1 MLSVLTRRQLMGAAG
16 TGAGTALIAACGGDG
31 GAPRDA
37 RGEARA
43 RDLKLVGSALD
54 LENTVIA
61 AYSAGE
67 PLLRGAALRA
77 AQELAEQERAHAE
90 RLTRAVEEL
99 GGRPNPPKTSEEYT
113 RAFPR
118 LREQDDVLRF
128 AVDLENA
135 ALRFYLESLPKL
147 RDPRLRQL
155 AASIAASEAQH
166 ASVLRG
172 ELGREQVPD
181 AFATGRSQAG

>member
-1 MLSVLTRRQLMGAAG
+1 MRSVLTRRQLLGAAG
-16 TGAGTALIAACGGDG
+16 AGGSAALLAACGGGDD
-31 GAPRDA
+31 APGSTREETA
-37 RGEARA
+37 A

-61 AYSAGE
+61 AYAAGE
-67 PLLRGAALRA
+67 GLLRGDALRA
-77 AQELAEQERAHAE
+77 GREIADHERAHAA

-99 GGRPNPPKTSEEYT
+99 GGRPNPSKTAEEYQ

-135 ALRFYLESLPKL
+135 AVRFYLESLPKL
-147 RDPRLRQL
+147 TEPRLRQV

-181 AFATGRSQAG
+181 AFVTGRSQAG